1 MNGRGD
7 GEYPIQKFSARNQRR
22 FPDQPFRRP
31 FWLTASSY
39 YVLAAAVAIA
49 LFFLVWGIFHEGDE
63 ETPLMAAGIG
73 ASLVLGGAVVVR
85 EIFLR
90 KARNRFL
97 LIERNLD
104 QNVKQIPLP
113 LRPTRDANKL
123 SLEKNAAI
131 VKNIREKSEAAR
143 LLGKMS
149 AGHLEVFEI
158 CSQYLSLTEKQM
170 ETVGVGSPRIAGL
183 RRGREIVGELHRH
196 HLLAWAE
203 IEARTLTQKAKNYV
217 TISEKLDTAQE
228 ALNVLNSALQFY
240 PNDPQLTESE
250 TVLKD
255 FIASIKVSH
264 WIEQA
269 ERAAFKG
276 NSKRAVSLYRDA
288 LFFLD
293 REDVKTEEREAIA
306 ERINF
311 EIESLRKLSAKK
323 EINNLNSRKL
333 KND

>member
-1 MNGRGD
+1 MNEQGD
-7 GEYPIQKFSARNQRR
+7 GEYPIQKFSAKNQGRFLVRPLRR
-22 FPDQPFRRP
+22 L
-31 FWLTASSY
+31 FWLTASNY
-39 YVLAAAVAIA
+39 YVLAAAAAIA
-49 LFFLVWGIFHEGDE
+49 FFFLVWGIFHDGDG
-63 ETPLMAAGIG
+63 ETLLMAAGIG
-73 ASLVLGGAVVVR
+73 ASLVLGGAVVAR

-104 QNVKQIPLP
+104 RNVQQIPP
-113 LRPTRDANKL
+113 SLRSTRDAGKL

-131 VKNIREKSEAAR
+131 VKDIQKKSEAAR

-158 CSQYLSLTEKQM
+158 CNEYLSLTEKQM

-183 RRGREIVGELHRH
+183 RRGREIVGELRRH

-203 IEARTLTQKAKNYV
+203 IEARSLTQKAKNYV

-228 ALNVLNSALQFY
+228 ALTVLNSALQFY
-240 PNDPQLTESE
+240 PNEARLIESE
-250 TVLKD
+250 TVLRD

-276 NSKRAVSLYRDA
+276 NSRRAVSLYRDA

-293 REDVKTEEREAIA
+293 REEVRTEEREAIA
-306 ERINF
+306 QKINF

-333 KND
+333 RND